1 MLVRQPV
8 EEAYLPAKKLQTT
21 ILLIGLSAAVL
32 FAVIGYLAAR
42 AITAPVRD
50 IALAARALESGE
62 VRSMRLPTDQYRE
75 ISSLA

>member
-42 AITAPVRD
+42 DHGAG
-50 IALAARALESGE
+50 ARHRPGCPRA
-62 VRSMRLPTDQYRE
+62 RE
-75 ISSLA
+75 R